1 MEKAKT
7 GKNKAGQDNAGRDIK
22 SLKESPEALKR
33 LETML
38 AAINEMA
45 SKLLSHERESLVDVM
60 SYSMKPIADAAG
72 LKRIAVYR
80 YLDMHTQF
88 SQVYLWI
95 GRTVPL
101 EDFMIMI
108 PSDDVVTRW
117 MQTWIKNEC
126 INANLKYSPDD
137 EVEWLGKFGI
147 KSIYMVPVFTEGKLW
162 GVITFEDHTKFRYF
176 DEGSLDLLQSAAHI
190 CAGAVM
196 RDEMKRKIHE
206 SGHAGEAL
214 EQMPEAVSLGA
225 LKLDLLSHRAFI
237 NDDDLNLTEKEFTL
251 IRLFVHFEGR
261 VINAETLYKK
271 IWGQPMLKDKNA
283 LQVTVT
289 RLRKKIEPAGYS
301 IVSVRGKGYRF
312 EKE

>member
-1 MEKAKT
+1 MQEI
-7 GKNKAGQDNAGRDIK
+7 NN
-22 SLKESPEALKR
+22 LKEALEALEHR
-33 LETML
+33 EVML

-45 SKLLSHERESLVDVM
+45 TRLLSHERENLEDVM
-60 SYSMKPIADAAG
+60 SYSLKPIADSAG

-80 YLDMHTQF
+80 YLDRDTQF

-95 GRTVPL
+95 GKTVPL
-101 EDFMIMI
+101 EDFMIII

-126 INANLKYSPDD
+126 INANLKYSPRD
-137 EVEWLGKFGI
+137 EVKWLSKFGI

-176 DEGSLDLLQSAAHI
+176 DEGSFDLLQSAAHI
-190 CAGAVM
+190 CAGAIV
-196 RDEMKRKIHE
+196 REEMKRKLRDNLR
-206 SGHAGEAL
+206 AGKAL
-214 EQMPEAVSLGA
+214 DRIPETVSLGA
-225 LKLDLLSHRAFI
+225 LKLDLLSHSAYI
-237 NDDDLNLTEKEFTL
+237 NDENLNLTEKEFIL
-251 IRLFVHFEGR
+251 IRLFIHFEGR
-261 VINAETLYKK
+261 VINAETLYRK
-271 IWGQPMLKDKNA
+271 IWGQPILKDKNA

-301 IVSVRGKGYRF
+301 IVSIRGKGYIF